1 MMAERLTSPAERVRI
16 GVVGK
21 YTGLADSYLSVV
33 KALQHGAM
41 EAGVLLD
48 LVWIESSELEKPT
61 PGSASSDTAVASPS
75 VDAVGTPS
83 SDAAATPS
91 ASSMTGEQQQ
101 GHNAAW
107 EALRSVQGVVCPGG
121 FGDRGINGK
130 AASAGYCRR
139 SGVPYLGICLG
150 MQTAVIDFA
159 RDVLELKDA
168 NSEEFDPSCA
178 HPVVV
183 AMPEHTSVTQSDVGG
198 TMRLGKRATII
209 RDPTSLAARLYDGRP
224 VVDERHRHRYE
235 VNPLYVKALEA
246 KGLLFVG
253 QNERGQR
260 MEIAELQEH
269 PFFLCVQYHPEF
281 TSRPLR
287 PSPLFLG
294 LILAAA
300 GKLQERLKQY
310 NGYLRSGATYEQ
322 RN

>member
-1 MMAERLTSPAERVRI
+1 
-16 GVVGK
+16 
-21 YTGLADSYLSVV
+21 
-33 KALQHGAM
+33 M

-48 LVWIESSELEKPT
+48 IVWIESSELEKP
-61 PGSASSDTAVASPS
+61 SARAASSAAASVS
-75 VDAVGTPS
+75 SSAEVTGAPS
-83 SDAAATPS
+83 SDASSTPS
-91 ASSMTGEQQQ
+91 ASAVTAEQQQ
-101 GHNAAW
+101 QEGHNAAW
-107 EALRSVQGVVCPGG
+107 EALQSVQGVVCPGG

-139 SGVPYLGICLG
+139 NGVPYLGICLG

-168 NSEEFDPSCA
+168 NSEEFNPSCA

-183 AMPEHTSVTQSDVGG
+183 AMPEHTSATQSDVGG

-209 RDPTSLAARLYDGRP
+209 RDPASLAARLYDGKP

-235 VNPLYVKALEA
+235 INPLYVKALEA
-246 KGLLFVG
+246 KGLIFVG

-260 MEIAELQEH
+260 MEIAELQGH
-269 PFFLCVQYHPEF
+269 PYFLCVQYHPEF

-294 LILAAA
+294 LILAAS
-300 GKLQERLKQY
+300 GKLQERFEKY

-322 RN
+322 LN